1 MPLKS
6 MTAALVVLATIPWAH
21 AIPEGDYE
29 QTFRSQIAPFL
40 QQGEKFTFPSADGRH
55 QLSGICFRNPE
66 GKGLIVV
73 VNGRSE
79 SWLKYGEL
87 FHDLYGKGYSIASYD
102 HRGQGL
108 SPRLLPQKPRIGE
121 IDSFDE
127 YSRDLGA
134 FLERLKNLSLTHHGK
149 TYLLAHSMGAAV
161 AIDYLREHPAA
172 FRAAAFTAPM
182 LRINTTPYPEAVA
195 TLVVRLLHAVG
206 LGAAYAPGEHDRDP
220 EEPFETNRIT
230 TSRARWQAIQELWN
244 KHPEAVVGGPS
255 NDWVLQT
262 LLTTPRIREAA
273 SSLQSPTLIL
283 QSGQDRLVINEPAPQ
298 GPNISTL
305 TFPDARHE
313 ILMERDLIRDQAL
326 GEILGFF
333 AESTPP

>member
-1 MPLKS
+1 
-6 MTAALVVLATIPWAH
+6 MTGALVVLVTITWAH

-29 QTFRSQIAPFL
+29 QRSLSQIAPFMEK
-40 QQGEKFTFPSADGRH
+40 GERFTFPSADGRH

-108 SPRLLPQKPRIGE
+108 SPHLLPQKPRIGE

-134 FLERLKNLSLTHHGK
+134 FLKCLKNLSLTHHGK
-149 TYLLAHSMGAAV
+149 TFLLAHSMGAAV

-182 LRINTTPYPEAVA
+182 LRINTSPYPEAVA
-195 TLVVRLLHAVG
+195 TLAVRLLHSVG

-220 EEPFETNRIT
+220 EEPFEMNRIT
-230 TSRARWQAIQELWN
+230 TSRARWQAIQDIWN

-255 NDWVLQT
+255 SDWVLQT

-283 QSGQDRLVINEPAPQ
+283 RSGQDRLVINEPPPQ

-313 ILMERDLIRDQAL
+313 ILMERDPIRDQAL
-326 GEILGFF
+326 GEILRFF
-333 AESTPP
+333 TVSAPP

>member
-1 MPLKS
+1 
-6 MTAALVVLATIPWAH
+6 MTAALIVWATIPWAH

-29 QTFRSQIAPFL
+29 QMFQGQIVPFL
-40 QQGEKFTFPSADGRH
+40 QKGERFTFPSADGRH
-55 QLSGICFRNPE
+55 QLSGICFRNPDA
-66 GKGLIVV
+66 KGVIVI

-121 IDSFDE
+121 IDRFED

-134 FLERLKNLSLTHHGK
+134 FLEHLRNLRLTPHGE

-161 AIDYLREHPAA
+161 AIDYLREHPSA
-172 FRAAAFTAPM
+172 FRATAFTAPM
-182 LRINTTPYPEAVA
+182 LRINTGPYPEAVA

-206 LGAAYAPGEHDRDP
+206 FGTDYAPGEHDRDP
-220 EEPFETNRIT
+220 GEPFEANRIT
-230 TSRARWQAIQELWN
+230 TSRARWKAIQNLWD

-262 LLTTPRIREAA
+262 LLSSPRIREAA

-283 QSGQDRLVINEPAPQ
+283 QSGQDRLVINEPTPQ
-298 GPNISTL
+298 APNISTL

-313 ILMERDLIRDQAL
+313 ILMERDPIRDQAL

-333 AESTPP
+333 AGSTAP

>member
-1 MPLKS
+1 
-6 MTAALVVLATIPWAH
+6 MTGALVVLATITWAH

-29 QTFRSQIAPFL
+29 QRSLSQIAPFMEK
-40 QQGEKFTFPSADGRH
+40 GERFTFPSADGRH

-87 FHDLYGKGYSIASYD
+87 FHDLYGKGYSISSYD

-108 SPRLLPQKPRIGE
+108 SPHLLPQKPRIGE

-134 FLERLKNLSLTHHGK
+134 FLKCLKNLSLTHHGK
-149 TYLLAHSMGAAV
+149 TFLLAHSMGAAV

-182 LRINTTPYPEAVA
+182 LRINTSPYPEAAA
-195 TLVVRLLHAVG
+195 TLAVRLLHSVG

-230 TSRARWQAIQELWN
+230 TSRARWQAIQDIWN

-255 NDWVLQT
+255 SDWVLQT

-283 QSGQDRLVINEPAPQ
+283 QSGQDRLVINEPPPQ

-313 ILMERDLIRDQAL
+313 ILMERDPIRDQAL
-326 GEILGFF
+326 GEILRFF
-333 AESTPP
+333 TVSAPP

>member
-1 MPLKS
+1 MQK
-6 MTAALVVLATIPWAH
+6 
-21 AIPEGDYE
+21 
-29 QTFRSQIAPFL
+29 
-40 QQGEKFTFPSADGRH
+40 GERFPFPSADGRH

-87 FHDLYGKGYSIASYD
+87 FHDLYAKGYSIASYD

-108 SPRLLPQKPRIGE
+108 SPRLLPQKPQIGE

-134 FLERLKNLSLTHHGK
+134 FLERLKNLDLTHHGK

-161 AIDYLREHPAA
+161 AIDYLRDHPAA
-172 FRAAAFTAPM
+172 FRAAAFSAPM
-182 LRINTTPYPEAVA
+182 LRINTSPYPEAVA

-206 LGAAYAPGEHDRDP
+206 LGDAYAPGEHDRDP
-220 EEPFETNRIT
+220 GEPFDSNRIT
-230 TSRARWQAIQELWN
+230 TSRARWQAIQDIWN

-262 LLTTPRIREAA
+262 LLASPRIRQAA
-273 SSLQSPTLIL
+273 FSLQAPTLIL
-283 QSGQDRLVINEPAPQ
+283 QSGQDRLVINEPPPQ
-298 GPNISTL
+298 GPNITTL

-313 ILMERDLIRDQAL
+313 ILMERDPIRDQAL
-326 GEILGFF
+326 GEILRFF
-333 AESTPP
+333 TGSTPP